1 MWDNQGPT
9 PVQGDWALRP
19 DTGYAIEGN
28 VRRQVPEWGGQYV
41 LMKLEQSALFDG
53 TSVRYLAGRQ
63 TQWHLVR

>member
-1 MWDNQGPT
+1 
-9 PVQGDWALRP
+9 VQGDWALRP

-63 TQWHLVR
+63 TQWHMVR